1 MRVLF
6 IIRDIEGVEPL
17 GIMYM
22 AALLKRAGHEVRF
35 LPTRGVDLP
44 AEVGHFAPTVIGY
57 GVCTGQHTYYLALN
71 RFLKRQHDF
80 LAVFGGPHPTFFPE
94 MIQEGGVD
102 VVCRGEGE
110 YAMLE
115 LCDRLEAG
123 RGFADVAN
131 LYVKQEGR
139 IYRNSPRPLIDDLD
153 ALPFP
158 DREPRYALDEHHR
171 AYATQSFLT
180 SRGCPYRCA
189 YCFNVAMGRLYGSA
203 WFYRRIRSPENVVR
217 EIEAVRATSG
227 LSFVQFRCSMFPYEW
242 EWLEEFADLYTR
254 RIGLPFYAHV
264 RANHMSEEVVGL
276 LARAGCKSVN
286 MGIECADE
294 TYRRDVLQRPMSNDV
309 IRAACRRLHEHGIA
323 ILADNMVGL
332 PGRTLED
339 DFDTLKFNAECDI
352 DYPLAMILQPY
363 PGTEIDRYARDGGY
377 FEGDYSSIGY
387 NYYCRSP
394 LRFRNE
400 AERRQIENLQKL
412 FAVTAEAPWLLP
424 IVRRLVRLPSN
435 LAFTSIFRWW
445 YAWCYLRR
453 IMRHRLRC
461 GDVMETLQVLFGIYP
476 KEAFDA
482 DHEELLEAAG
492 PAVRGVCG
500 GDDGDSGGLVPDGL
514 SEDAAGEALRPAAAR

>member
-1 MRVLF
+1 MRILF

-17 GIMYM
+17 GIMYI

-35 LPTRGVDLP
+35 LPTRGVDLV
-44 AEVGHFAPTVIGY
+44 AEVAHFAPAVIGY

-80 LAVFGGPHPTFFPE
+80 LAVFGGPHATFFPE
-94 MIQEGGVD
+94 MIQEEGVD

-123 RGFADVAN
+123 HGFADVAN

-139 IYRNSPRPLIDDLD
+139 IYRNSPRPLIKDLD
-153 ALPFP
+153 SLPFP

-180 SRGCPYRCA
+180 SRGCPYHCA
-189 YCFNVAMGRLYGSA
+189 YCFNVAIGRFYGSE
-203 WFYRRIRSPENVVR
+203 WFRPRLRSPENVVQ

-227 LSFVQFRCSMFPYEW
+227 ISFVQFRCSIFPYER
-242 EWLEEFADLYTR
+242 EWLEEFADIYPR

-264 RANHMSEEVVGL
+264 RANHVSAEVVSL

-309 IRAACRRLHEHGIA
+309 IRAACRRLHDHGIA

-339 DFDTLKFNAECDI
+339 DIDTLKFNAECEI

-377 FEGDYSSIGY
+377 FDGDYSSIGY
-387 NYYCRSP
+387 NYYYRSP
-394 LRFRNE
+394 LRFRSE

-412 FAVTAEAPWLLP
+412 FAVTAEATWLLP
-424 IVRRLVRLPSN
+424 IVRRLLRLPPN
-435 LAFTSIFRWW
+435 LIFTSVFRWW

-453 IMRHRLRC
+453 IMRHRLRWR
-461 GDVMETLQVLFGIYP
+461 DIAETVRVLFGIYP
-476 KEAFDA
+476 KEAFHA
-482 DHEELLEAAG
+482 DHEEILHSG
-492 PAVRGVCG
+492 RPDVRTVRG
-500 GDDGDSGGLVPDGL
+500 GDSVDCGGLVPD
-514 SEDAAGEALRPAAAR
+514 SVQEAAT